1 MQDTIFDDYR
11 IASANENVINLEV
24 PLLVLLR
31 ALRSC
36 ASASDATLRLTKR
49 ASDNAPILCLTIT
62 TSSNSSISSGST
74 LVTQEIPVRVLSG
87 ASVDGI
93 REPMC
98 PEPDVHVILPP
109 LAHIRSVTERFNK
122 LSLGSSSSRVSN
134 GSDASRLILSANMAG
149 QFKMRLVND
158 AVKVESLWKGLNNPN
173 MDLEQAPQSTG
184 DRPQDE
190 FAKVT
195 VDGKEWGKV
204 LKVGG
209 LAKKVIACKF
219 PVCTR
224 VKYNDC

>member
-1 MQDTIFDDYR
+1 M
-11 IASANENVINLEV
+11 
-24 PLLVLLR
+24 
-31 ALRSC
+31 
-36 ASASDATLRLTKR
+36 
-49 ASDNAPILCLTIT
+49 
-62 TSSNSSISSGST
+62 
-74 LVTQEIPVRVLSG
+74 RVLSS

-134 GSDASRLILSANMAG
+134 GEGSRLILSANMAG

-173 MDLEQAPQSTG
+173 MDLDQALQSTG

-219 PVCTR
+219 PVCVR
-224 VKYNDC
+224 VESNGC